1 MDMVLNV
8 KILYCVNLYYL
19 MIGLNI
25 RVNIYVQIVIWNL
38 ENGKVD
44 QVF

>member
-1 MDMVLNV
+1 MILNV

-25 RVNIYVQIVIWNL
+25 RVNIYVQIVIFYL
-38 ENGKVD
+38 EVGEIRKEKEN
-44 QVF
+44 